1 MPFSIVR
8 NNIASMWTDCIVC
21 PTDSDYS
28 GLGGADH
35 AIHLVA
41 GEQLDEACRSLPPL
55 SVGSVTITRGYNLP
69 VRYILHTRGPVWIDG
84 EQGEAESLAACYSAV
99 LTKAAA
105 LGMQSIS
112 IPLISSGTYRFPKD
126 QVLRIALDAVSR
138 FLLDHEMMIY
148 IVVYDKSAYSISKKL
163 MSDIKAYIDDTDV
176 DETEDQQSNN
186 RYSLSLERKYERRRR
201 PIDEFD
207 LQQHEK
213 VAAKPAKPEEPCC
226 SYSIKPD
233 SSYDDMFSPSASE
246 PRPIKV
252 DAEFF
257 SVPSSSLK
265 STKKDKLKKLIDELD
280 EGFSDAL
287 LRLIDEK
294 HMTDVECYKKANI
307 DKKLFSKIRSN
318 RFYRPSKPTVLAF
331 AISLELDLEETES
344 LLKKAGYA
352 LSPSIKFDRLIQFFI
367 ENQIYDIVEINMV
380 LFSYDQPCLGN
391 VVA

>member
-35 AIHLVA
+35 AIHLAA
-41 GEQLDEACRSLPPL
+41 GEQLDEACRSLPTL

-69 VRYILHTRGPVWIDG
+69 VRYILHTMGPVWIDG
-84 EQGEAESLAACYSAV
+84 EQGESESLAACYNAV
-99 LTKAAA
+99 LTKAAT

-148 IVVYDKSAYSISKKL
+148 IVVYDKSAYSVSKKL

-213 VAAKPAKPEEPCC
+213 GAAKPAKPEEPCC

-265 STKKDKLKKLIDELD
+265 CTKKDKLKKLIDELD

-367 ENQIYDIVEINMV
+367 ENHIYDIVEINMV

>member
-1 MPFSIVR
+1 
-8 NNIASMWTDCIVC
+8 
-21 PTDSDYS
+21 
-28 GLGGADH
+28 
-35 AIHLVA
+35 
-41 GEQLDEACRSLPPL
+41 
-55 SVGSVTITRGYNLP
+55 
-69 VRYILHTRGPVWIDG
+69 
-84 EQGEAESLAACYSAV
+84 
-99 LTKAAA
+99 
-105 LGMQSIS
+105 
-112 IPLISSGTYRFPKD
+112 
-126 QVLRIALDAVSR
+126 
-138 FLLDHEMMIY
+138 
-148 IVVYDKSAYSISKKL
+148 
-163 MSDIKAYIDDTDV
+163 
-176 DETEDQQSNN
+176 
-186 RYSLSLERKYERRRR
+186 
-201 PIDEFD
+201 
-207 LQQHEK
+207 
-213 VAAKPAKPEEPCC
+213 
-226 SYSIKPD
+226 
-233 SSYDDMFSPSASE
+233 MFSPSASE

-367 ENQIYDIVEINMV
+367 ENHIYDILEINMV
-380 LFSYDQPCLGN
+380 LFSFDQPCLGN